1 MIILLLIVFGLALGS
16 FVNAFVWRLHEG
28 KDWVKDRSEC
38 VHCHHKLAAKDLIPV
53 VSYILLKG
61 KCRYCKNPINDSPWV
76 ELIVPALFVASYL
89 AWPMAL
95 TGEGLFTFIVW
106 LILVVGFVI
115 LAVYD
120 LKWFLLPDKVVFP
133 LIILAAIQ
141 VLVVA
146 IFYQSF
152 WEAIVGGLLGAI
164 VLSGLFYI
172 LHKVSKGAWIG
183 FGDVKLAIVLG
194 LLAGGL
200 LESALVLFAA
210 SVLGML
216 LSLPLLL
223 TGKAKRGTHIPFGP
237 FLLAGMFIT
246 QLFGSQIIDWYLGLV
261 II

>member
-28 KDWVKDRSEC
+28 KDWVKGRSEC
-38 VHCHHKLAAKDLIPV
+38 IYCHHQLASKDLIPV
-53 VSYILLKG
+53 ISYLLLRG
-61 KCRYCKNPINDSPWV
+61 KCRYCRKPIKDSPWV
-76 ELIVPALFVASYL
+76 ELAVPALFVISYFG
-89 AWPMAL
+89 WPL
-95 TGEGLFTFIVW
+95 SLVGEGLFTFILW
-106 LILVVGFVI
+106 LIFVVGFVI

-133 LIILAAIQ
+133 LIG
-141 VLVVA
+141 LVVA
-146 IFYQSF
+146 QLLVVGIFYQPF
-152 WEAIVGGLLGAI
+152 WQVVSAGIIGAA
-164 VLSGLFYI
+164 VLSGLFYV

-216 LSLPLLL
+216 VALPLLIS
-223 TGKAKRGTHIPFGP
+223 GKAKRGTHVPFGP

-246 QLFGSQIIDWYLGLV
+246 ELFGHQIIDWYLGLV
-261 II
+261 IV

>member
-28 KDWVKDRSEC
+28 RDWVKERSEC
-38 VHCHHKLAAKDLIPV
+38 VHCHHQLAAKDLIPV
-53 VSYILLKG
+53 ISYLWLRG
-61 KCRYCKNPINDSPWV
+61 KCRYCHKPINDSPWV
-76 ELIVPALFVASYL
+76 ELLVPALFLTSYL
-89 AWPMAL
+89 TWPLSL
-95 TGEGLFTFIVW
+95 TGAGLFAFIVW
-106 LILVVGFVI
+106 LIFIVGFVM

-133 LIILAAIQ
+133 LIGLAVVQ
-141 VLVVA
+141 LLVLG
-146 IFYQSF
+146 IFYQPF
-152 WEAIVGGLLGAI
+152 WEVMGGGLIGAV
-164 VLSGLFYI
+164 VLSGLFYV

-216 LSLPLLL
+216 VALPLLVS
-223 TGKAKRGTHIPFGP
+223 GKAKRGTHVPFGP

-246 QLFGSQIIDWYLGLV
+246 ELYGRQIIDWYLGLV
-261 II
+261 IV

>member
-28 KDWVKDRSEC
+28 KDWVKGRSEC
-38 VHCHHKLAAKDLIPV
+38 IHCHHQLAAKDLIPV
-53 VSYILLKG
+53 VSYVLLRG
-61 KCRYCKNPINDSPWV
+61 KCRYCKKPINDSPWV
-76 ELIVPALFVASYL
+76 ELLVPALFVASYL

-95 TGEGLFTFIVW
+95 AGEGRFTFILW
-106 LILVVGFVI
+106 LIFIVSFVI

-133 LIILAAIQ
+133 LIILAGAQ
-141 VLVVA
+141 VLFVA
-146 IFYQSF
+146 IFFQPF
-152 WEAIVGGLLGAI
+152 WQTLGGALAGAG
-164 VLSGLFYI
+164 VLSGLFYV
-172 LHKVSKGAWIG
+172 LHRVSKGAWIG

-200 LESALVLFAA
+200 FPAVLVLFSA

-216 LSLPLLL
+216 VSLPLLL
-223 TGKAKRGTHIPFGP
+223 VGKAKRSTQIPFGP

-246 QLFGSQIIDWYLGLV
+246 QLFGQTITDWYTGLL
-261 II
+261 IL